1 MYLHLGQDTVV
12 NIKNIIGIFDIENTT
27 VTKNT
32 KEFLNK
38 STKNGNVINVSYEMP
53 RSFIVCRENDSDVVY
68 ISQIS
73 VATLRKRSITK
84 LRSITIL

>member
-32 KEFLNK
+32 KEFLNI
-38 STKNGNVINVSYEMP
+38 STKNGNIINVSDEMP
-53 RSFIVCRENDSDVVY
+53 RSFIVCRENDTELVY

-73 VATLRKRSITK
+73 VTTLRKRLQK
-84 LRSITIL
+84 GFYG

>member
-12 NIKNIIGIFDIENTT
+12 NVKNIIGFFDIENTT

-38 STKNGNVINVSYEMP
+38 STKDGKVINVSQEMP
-53 RSFIVCRENDSDVVY
+53 RSFIVCLENNREIVY

-73 VATLRKRSITK
+73 VATLRKRSFTMF
-84 LRSITIL
+84 

>member
-1 MYLHLGQDTVV
+1 MYLHLGQDTVI
-12 NIKNIIGIFDIENTT
+12 NFKNIVGFFDIENTT

-38 STKNGNVINVSYEMP
+38 STKDGKVINVSQEMP
-53 RSFIVCRENDSDVVY
+53 RSFIVCLENNREIVY

-73 VATLRKRSITK
+73 VATLRKRSFTMF
-84 LRSITIL
+84 

>member
-12 NIKNIIGIFDIENTT
+12 NINNIVGVFDIENTT

-38 STKNGNVINVSYEMP
+38 STKDGKVINVSEDMP
-53 RSFIVCRENDSDVVY
+53 RSFIVCIENNTEVIY

-73 VATLRKRSITK
+73 VTTLRKRSFTMF
-84 LRSITIL
+84 

>member
-12 NIKNIIGIFDIENTT
+12 NVKNIVGFFDIENTT

-38 STKNGNVINVSYEMP
+38 STKDGKVINVSQEMP
-53 RSFIVCRENDSDVVY
+53 RSFIVFLENNREIVY

-73 VATLRKRSITK
+73 VATLRKR
-84 LRSITIL
+84 LFNMF

>member
-12 NIKNIIGIFDIENTT
+12 NINNIVGIFDIENTT

-38 STKNGNVINVSYEMP
+38 STKDGKVINVSEDMP
-53 RSFIVCRENDSDVVY
+53 RSFIVCIENNTEVIY

-73 VATLRKRSITK
+73 VTTLRKRSFTMF
-84 LRSITIL
+84 